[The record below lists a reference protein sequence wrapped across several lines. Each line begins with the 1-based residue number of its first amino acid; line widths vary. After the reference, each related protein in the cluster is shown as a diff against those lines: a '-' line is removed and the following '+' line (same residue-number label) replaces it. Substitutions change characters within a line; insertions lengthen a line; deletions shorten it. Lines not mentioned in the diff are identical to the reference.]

1 VCVIAPTDGRA
12 PVTLQFDPHSRGKF
26 NMTMYRRLALPI
38 VLAGC
43 AALGTAL
50 MVFRRNTR
58 RGVATQQHKENL
70 QSWEGEGG
78 SHLVP
83 AAAQSL
89 PPISAEQ
96 RTDIGSNA

>member
-1 VCVIAPTDGRA
+1 VCVIAPTAGRA
-12 PVTLQFDPHSRGKF
+12 PVSLRFDPHSPGKF

-50 MVFRRNTR
+50 IVFRRNAR
-58 RGVATQQHKENL
+58 RGVATQQHEENL

-78 SHLVP
+78 SHLV
-83 AAAQSL
+83 AAAEPLFS
-89 PPISAEQ
+89 PIPLEKH
-96 RTDIGSNA
+96 TDIRSNA

>member
-12 PVTLQFDPHSRGKF
+12 PVNLQFDPHSRGKF
-26 NMTMYRRLALPI
+26 NMAMYRRLALPI

-50 MVFRRNTR
+50 MVFRRSAR

-78 SHLVP
+78 SHLAPPGAQPVP
-83 AAAQSL
+83 PV
-89 PPISAEQ
+89 PPEQ
-96 RTDIGSNA
+96 PTDIRSNA